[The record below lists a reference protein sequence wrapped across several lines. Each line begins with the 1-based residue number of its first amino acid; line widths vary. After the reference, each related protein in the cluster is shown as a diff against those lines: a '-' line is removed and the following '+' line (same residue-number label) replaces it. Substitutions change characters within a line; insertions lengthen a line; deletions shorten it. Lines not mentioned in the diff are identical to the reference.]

1 MRVYFNEKK
10 ERLEY
15 YFDISLGNG
24 IDEESKIPYYDDLY
38 TDIVMGAKEKIVK
51 VLDEDEL
58 QDAFDTNKISVE
70 EFNLANQTRD
80 LLLDEIKN
88 KTNSYINM
96 NIENYL

>member
-38 TDIVMGAKEKIVK
+38 TDIVMGTKEKIVK

>member
-1 MRVYFNEKK
+1 
-10 ERLEY
+10 
-15 YFDISLGNG
+15 
-24 IDEESKIPYYDDLY
+24 
-38 TDIVMGAKEKIVK
+38 MGAKEKIVK

>member
-1 MRVYFNEKK
+1 MPEANP
-10 ERLEY
+10 
-15 YFDISLGNG
+15 DIFQSN
-24 IDEESKIPYYDDLY
+24 
-38 TDIVMGAKEKIVK
+38 
-51 VLDEDEL
+51 